1 MACARESARMR
12 ATEVLVIPAAE
23 VRVMVQ
29 PLTFPRQSS
38 VLLNRPQC
46 SQAHALGS
54 AVLQVV
60 QTTCF
65 WA

>member
-1 MACARESARMR
+1 M
-12 ATEVLVIPAAE
+12 AE

-29 PLTFPRQSS
+29 PLTLPRQSS

-46 SQAHALGS
+46 SQAHASGS

-60 QTTCF
+60 QAHVGHGGGGAYYV
-65 WA
+65 WLRKRR